1 MNNGLNANIKL
12 RRALA
17 SEWSAVNPILLS
29 GEPGVELDTFK
40 LKIGNG
46 IDEWLNL
53 AYVGE
58 DKQLVVTANTH
69 YDFPPIGDINIIYKA
84 LQEKQLYQWNEELF
98 DYELIIDTNLYVTK
112 KELQEAINNLQIP
125 ELSLEEYATKE
136 YAQNLF
142 NQLIPLNEEEILD
155 ACK

>member
-1 MNNGLNANIKL
+1 MAIYVIQLKRGKSSSWAALNPVL
-12 RRALA
+12 Q
-17 SEWSAVNPILLS
+17 P
-29 GEPGVELDTFK
+29 GEPGFEIDTGK

-46 IDEWLNL
+46 VDEWLNL

-84 LQEKQLYQWNEELF
+84 SQEKQLYQWNEELF

-112 KELQEAINNLQIP
+112 EELQEAINNLQIP